1 MGVVGHLL
9 VASQWLLAFPFIRLC
24 SISHPM
30 EVRVD
35 EKAGFSY
42 STHVSTKRA
51 HCQMGRPG
59 DQLVGGRGLPTVL
72 LICRYTQPSGPAE
85 NILNFVIISFFSL
98 CIPIFEYNL

>member
-1 MGVVGHLL
+1 
-9 VASQWLLAFPFIRLC
+9 
-24 SISHPM
+24 M

-72 LICRYTQPSGPAE
+72 LICRCTQPSGPAE
-85 NILNFVIISFFSL
+85 NILNFVIISFFRYAYRFLNTICKGVVHVGHHSL
-98 CIPIFEYNL
+98 ISAIIESGT